1 MREPA
6 AVMRAALV
14 AAALLVLAA
23 PAARAD
29 TKVTSLR
36 PWAADNTYLVR
47 VDLDGRTAPRLE
59 PRASIDF
66 LKAGQWVRI
75 TCQTTGESAYGSTV
89 WDKVGPFYVPDHYI
103 KTYTDGF
110 IPQAPRCGGE
120 RPPPPRPPQKRKRYV
135 AMGDSYQSGEGA
147 GGYLSAA
154 PGRPYRCHR
163 SINAYS
169 QVLAARHRRSVV
181 SSPRRDF
188 VACSGAVIYD
198 VTRNQLSALGRDV
211 GVVTIGIGGNDV
223 RFTDI
228 LKGCI
233 FDWRQDCQAYLDQR
247 FDLRTLRSR
256 LDALYSQIRRRARK
270 AVVIVVGYPR
280 LFTERRRCPIGAFR
294 AERALLNQAADRLDA
309 VVASVARKHGF
320 RFVDPRAA
328 FKAHGLCS
336 PVSSRWINPYMREE
350 GALNGSFH
358 PNAAGQQALADLIAA
373 ANPDVFR

>member
-1 MREPA
+1 MSRSGA
-6 AVMRAALV
+6 LLRAALC
-14 AAALLVLAA
+14 AALLVMLAV

-36 PWAADNTYLVR
+36 PWAEDNTYLVR

-75 TCQTTGESAYGSTV
+75 TCQRTGESAYGSTV

-110 IPQAPRCGGE
+110 IPGAPRCGATRP
-120 RPPPPRPPQKRKRYV
+120 RPPPKRKRYV

-147 GGYLSAA
+147 GGYLPAA

-198 VTRNQLSALGRDV
+198 VTRNQLSALGRSV

-233 FDWRQDCQAYLDQR
+233 FDPRQNCQAYLDQR
-247 FDLRTLRSR
+247 FDLGTLRRR

-280 LFTERRRCPIGAFR
+280 LFTERPTLSHWRVPRRACPAQPGRRPPRRGRRVRGA
-294 AERALLNQAADRLDA
+294 QARLPLRRSPRG
-309 VVASVARKHGF
+309 VQSARL
-320 RFVDPRAA
+320 VLPRQQSLDQSL
-328 FKAHGLCS
+328 HE
-336 PVSSRWINPYMREE
+336 EE